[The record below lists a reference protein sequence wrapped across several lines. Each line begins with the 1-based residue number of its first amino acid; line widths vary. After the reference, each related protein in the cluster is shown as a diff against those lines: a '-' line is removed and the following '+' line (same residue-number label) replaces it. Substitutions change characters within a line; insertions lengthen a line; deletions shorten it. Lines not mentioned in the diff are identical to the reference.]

1 MVVLDDR
8 SDENND
14 RDLSGVF
21 WEPDTPASPLHGV
34 LHLSSDGDKLTL
46 TLPENG
52 HRADLREERT
62 EPISRLYGMLEGKGE
77 VTIVDA
83 SPTGGSRS
91 NAHVT
96 AVDFWQFTTL
106 FGSHTDSKK
115 FHRLNL
121 EFEWLGEWTPNR
133 ALSGPTQD
141 DKFEVDLSS
150 ETIAIANW
158 DGVRLSLERFVAR
171 SWSLDEVT
179 VRNKW
184 LFRVEAEGAI
194 SEVSR
199 EWLAPL
205 QDFLLIALGYRPGVL
220 RVGVETDDPNPYT
233 AWVEARPWWPPLGTS
248 GATPTLVRYLPQ
260 TKTLLLPDDELLPL
274 GEALK
279 IWFAKRAELRV
290 VVSMLSSGLRDRHIA
305 LDHRFLSLFL
315 ALDALARQSG
325 EIDLQAMPAQAHHAR
340 VSAIAAVLAG
350 SDVPKPTQDWAINRL
365 RDGNAKSQPMVL
377 AEFLKL
383 TGLLTDDK
391 AVSTAKRLNRYRTDI
406 AHRGV
411 IKGIDRDEIVLE
423 VIHLTELLEWIVR
436 AEVLVN
442 LGFVRDGMRQ
452 RLVANAS
459 FREVLESRKWRT
471 STSEALGTSEY

>member
-1 MVVLDDR
+1 MVVRDDR
-8 SDENND
+8 SDEDND
-14 RDLSGVF
+14 RDLNGVF
-21 WEPDTPASPLHGV
+21 WEPETPASRLHGV

-46 TLPENG
+46 TLPEGG
-52 HRADLREERT
+52 HRSDRQEERT
-62 EPISRLYGMLEGKGE
+62 EPITRLYGTLEGRGE

-91 NAHVT
+91 NPHVT
-96 AVDFWQFTTL
+96 AVDFWRFTTL
-106 FGSHTDSKK
+106 FGSHTDSEK

-141 DKFEVDLSS
+141 DKFEVDVSS
-150 ETIAIANW
+150 ETIAATNW
-158 DGVRLSLERFVAR
+158 DGVRLSLERFVAQR
-171 SWSLDEVT
+171 WSLDEVIA
-179 VRNKW
+179 RNKW
-184 LFRVEAEGAI
+184 VFHVEAEGAI
-194 SEVSR
+194 SEVSS

-205 QDFLLIALGYRPGVL
+205 QDFLMVALGHRPGVL
-220 RVGVETDDPNPYT
+220 RVGVKTDDPNPYT
-233 AWVEARPWWPPLGTS
+233 ASVDVRPWWPPLGTS
-248 GATPTLVRYLPQ
+248 GASPTLVRFLTQ

-279 IWFAKRAELRV
+279 AWFAKRAELRV

-305 LDHRFLSLFL
+305 LEHRFLSLFR

-325 EIDLQAMPAQAHHAR
+325 EIDLQAMPAQAHGAR

-350 SDVPKPTQDWAINRL
+350 SDIPQRTQEWAIKRL
-365 RDGNAKSQPMVL
+365 RDGNAKSQPVVL
-377 AEFLKL
+377 TEFLKL
-383 TGLLTDDK
+383 TGLLKDDK

-411 IKGIDRDEIVLE
+411 IKGIDRNEVVLE

-436 AEVLVN
+436 AEILVK
-442 LGFVRDGMRQ
+442 LGVPRDSMQQ
-452 RLVANAS
+452 RMFANSS
-459 FREVLESRKWRT
+459 FGEILESRKWRT
-471 STSEALGTSEY
+471 SLSDI